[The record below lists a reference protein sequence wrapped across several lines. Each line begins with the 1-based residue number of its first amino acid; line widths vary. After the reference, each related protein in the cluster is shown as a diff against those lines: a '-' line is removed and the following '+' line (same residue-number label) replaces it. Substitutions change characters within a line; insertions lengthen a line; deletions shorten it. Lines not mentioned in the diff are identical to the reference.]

1 MSTTRLRIGLREF
14 MTAIDR
20 QQSGMREQGARIEAS
35 WRRTRDVYTGEGA
48 EVFAEAFEQS
58 MSMLRAY
65 TEALDRIAPLLRTRL
80 EALDRHDS
88 GSHPEP

>member
-1 MSTTRLRIGLREF
+1 MSTTHLRIGLREF
-14 MTAIDR
+14 MDAIDR
-20 QQSGMREQGARIEAS
+20 QQAGMREQGERLEAS
-35 WRRTRDVYTGEGA
+35 WRRTRDVYGGEAA

-58 MSMLRAY
+58 MSMLRSY
-65 TEALDRIAPLLRTRL
+65 MEALETILPLLRTRL